1 MDAKDIIGGVSP
13 LKQRQKT
20 RGGKYAKSATA
31 TSKRRGGFR
40 ASKGEWGGGG
50 RNVGGYNVQTS
61 FRPGPAWVK
70 PANAGIGTTIKPKPT
85 IAQELLKNELIT
97 GEGIEYKKDPD
108 EVTTTTKRKSGGSF
122 KTVWDKNKDNFQD
135 KWKDKGGFEAWKK
148 QAQKEIDAGYYKTET
163 KTIKGQKYKRTYK
176 TENGVRVP
184 GSESQWTKV

>member
-61 FRPGPAWVK
+61 FVKGPAWVK

-97 GEGIEYKKDPD
+97 GEGVQYKKDPD
-108 EVTTTTKRKSGGSF
+108 TKVKVKEKYVGEKRDACSEWYIAKHGDAKCKEYKEFRK
-122 KTVWDKNKDNFQD
+122 KNPK
-135 KWKDKGGFEAWKK
+135 
-148 QAQKEIDAGYYKTET
+148 KTEYETIEGKEYERTFQT
-163 KTIKGQKYKRTYK
+163 K
-176 TENGVRVP
+176 NGVRVE
-184 GSESQWTKV
+184 GSESEWKIRK